1 MVLTIRIKMNSTLR
15 AYPHAN
21 VAGVLSRAAE
31 VTIEKPM
38 SSWNCDLLDPDG
50 EKCGTMKVEGK

>member
-1 MVLTIRIKMNSTLR
+1 MVLTIRIRLNPTLR
-15 AYPHAN
+15 AYPHSN

-38 SSWNCDLLDPDG
+38 SSWNCDLFDPDG
-50 EKCGTMKVEGK
+50 QKCGVMRVEGK